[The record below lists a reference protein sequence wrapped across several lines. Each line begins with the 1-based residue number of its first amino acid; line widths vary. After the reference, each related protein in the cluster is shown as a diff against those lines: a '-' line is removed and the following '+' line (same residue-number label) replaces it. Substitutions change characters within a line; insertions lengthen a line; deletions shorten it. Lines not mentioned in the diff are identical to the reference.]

1 MKILKFKYTKNSKEV
16 SERIFVPLTSPSKL
30 YFGIDVS
37 SLEEGVQVWVLQ
49 QLADVINVRDQK
61 INEKIIELGL
71 DKCLRSFIDERMSEI
86 DISYKGNSCPELI
99 AEKAANLK
107 DSS

>member
-1 MKILKFKYTKNSKEV
+1 MKILKFKYTKKVDETSDRV
-16 SERIFVPLTSPSKL
+16 FVPLSQPAML

-37 SLEEGVQVWVLQ
+37 HLEGEEQTKAIQ
-49 QLADVINVRDQK
+49 KLADVINARDVI
-61 INEKIIELGL
+61 INNKVLELGL
-71 DKCLRSFIDERMSEI
+71 GSRYRSFMPSKMEEL